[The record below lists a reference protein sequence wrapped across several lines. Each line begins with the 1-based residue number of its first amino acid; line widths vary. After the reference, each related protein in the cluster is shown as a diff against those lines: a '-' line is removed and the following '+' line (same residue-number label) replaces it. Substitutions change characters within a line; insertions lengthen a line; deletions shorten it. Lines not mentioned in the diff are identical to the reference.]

1 MDPGDMTVLHT
12 ALSSASVGG
21 TEHWFS
27 PEEEDEGPGTSA
39 SRSCPSLVWS
49 SSLGNRWESVSSFS
63 LVLHLSCSLAPA

>member
-21 TEHWFS
+21 TGLWFC

-39 SRSCPSLVWS
+39 SRSCLS
-49 SSLGNRWESVSSFS
+49 SSLWNRWVSVSSFS
-63 LVLHLSCSLAPA
+63 LVFLSCSLAPA